1 MSGKSLTLR
10 HAGFSLSAPLV
21 FGLTLIASPDFS
33 HPVHLDL
40 GLACTRCHAGAET
53 SRLAADQ
60 MFPRP
65 AVCLSC
71 HSDGRSTAL
80 DPAQLRWTAPERT
93 YRFDHAFHVRLG
105 NLGPLLAAAI
115 DGGKYFGSPEIR
127 SLLDQADGCTACH
140 RGLGASE
147 ATPLP
152 VMSDCLV
159 CHSEI
164 DNPFSC
170 GYCHLE
176 GVNLRPTDHTPEFAD
191 LHGTGKIE
199 LDKASCLP
207 CHGTNFECRGCH

>member
-1 MSGKSLTLR
+1 MSGNSLSQ
-10 HAGFSLSAPLV
+10 AGFALGVPLL
-21 FGLTLIASPDFS
+21 FGLTLFSSPDFS

-53 SRLAADQ
+53 GRLAADQ
-60 MFPRP
+60 MFPQP

-71 HSDGRSTAL
+71 HSDGKTTPL
-80 DPAQLRWTAPERT
+80 DPDRLRWTAPERT

-105 NLGPLLAAAI
+105 DLAPLLAAAI
-115 DGGKYFGSPEIR
+115 DGGKYFGSPQIR
-127 SLLDQADGCTACH
+127 PLLDRAGGCTACH
-140 RGLGASE
+140 RGLETSE

-170 GYCHLE
+170 SYCHLE
-176 GVNLRPTDHTPEFAD
+176 GVNLRPADHTPEFAD
-191 LHGTGKIE
+191 LHSTGKIK

>member
-1 MSGKSLTLR
+1 MLT
-10 HAGFSLSAPLV
+10 HAGFVLGVPLL
-21 FGLTLIASPDFS
+21 FGLTLFSAPDFS
-33 HPVHLDL
+33 HPIHLDL
-40 GLACTRCHAGAET
+40 GLSCARCHAGAET
-53 SRLAADQ
+53 SREAGEQ
-60 MFPRP
+60 NFPQP

-71 HSDGRSTAL
+71 HSDGKSTPL
-80 DPAQLRWTAPERT
+80 DPALLHWTAPERS

-105 NLGPLLAAAI
+105 NLAPLLAAAI
-115 DGGKYFGSPEIR
+115 DGGTYFGSPEIR
-127 SLLDQADGCTACH
+127 TLLDRADGCTACH
-140 RGLGASE
+140 RGLDAGE

-170 GYCHLE
+170 SYCHLE
-176 GVNLRPTDHTPEFAD
+176 GANLRPADHTPEFAD
-191 LHGTGKIE
+191 LHGTGKIA

>member
-1 MSGKSLTLR
+1 MSGKSLSQ
-10 HAGFSLSAPLV
+10 AGFALSVPLL
-21 FGLTLIASPDFS
+21 FGLTLFSSPNFS

-40 GLACTRCHAGAET
+40 GLACSRCHAGAET
-53 SRLAADQ
+53 GRLAADQ
-60 MFPRP
+60 MFPQP

-71 HSDGRSTAL
+71 HSDGKTTPL
-80 DPAQLRWTAPERT
+80 DPDRLRWTAPERT

-105 NLGPLLAAAI
+105 DLAPLLAAAI
-115 DGGKYFGSPEIR
+115 DGGKYFGSPQIR
-127 SLLDQADGCTACH
+127 PLLDRAGGCTACH
-140 RGLGASE
+140 RGLETSE

-170 GYCHLE
+170 RYCHLE
-176 GVNLRPTDHTPEFAD
+176 GVNLRPADHTPQFAD
-191 LHGTGKIE
+191 LHSTGKIK

>member
-1 MSGKSLTLR
+1 MSGKSLSP
-10 HAGFSLSAPLV
+10 AGFALSAPLL
-21 FGLTLIASPDFS
+21 FGLTVFASPDFS
-33 HPVHLDL
+33 HPVHLEL
-40 GLACTRCHAGAET
+40 GLACAHCHAGAET
-53 SRLAADQ
+53 SRQAGDQ
-60 MFPRP
+60 IFPRP

-71 HSDGRSTAL
+71 HAGGERPRL
-80 DPAQLRWTAPERT
+80 DPARLRWTSPERS

-105 NLGPLLAAAI
+105 DLAPLLAAAI

-127 SLLDQADGCTACH
+127 SLLDQAGGCAACH
-140 RGLGASE
+140 RGLDASE

-170 GYCHLE
+170 GECHLE
-176 GVNLRPTDHTPEFAD
+176 GVNLRPADHTPEFAD
-191 LHGTGKIE
+191 LHGTGKIR

>member
-1 MSGKSLTLR
+1 MSGKSLS
-10 HAGFSLSAPLV
+10 HGGFAVGAPLL
-21 FGLTLIASPDFS
+21 FGLTLFASPDFS

-71 HSDGRSTAL
+71 HSDGESTAL
-80 DPAQLRWTAPERT
+80 DPDRLRWTAPERT

-176 GVNLRPTDHTPEFAD
+176 GVNLRPADHTPKFAD

>member
-1 MSGKSLTLR
+1 MSGKSLSQ
-10 HAGFSLSAPLV
+10 AGFALSVPLL
-21 FGLTLIASPDFS
+21 FGLTLFPSPDFS

-53 SRLAADQ
+53 GRLAADQ
-60 MFPRP
+60 MFPQP

-71 HSDGRSTAL
+71 HSGGKTTPL
-80 DPAQLRWTAPERT
+80 DPDRLRWTAPERT

-105 NLGPLLAAAI
+105 DLAPLLAAAI
-115 DGGKYFGSPEIR
+115 DGGKYFGSPQIR
-127 SLLDQADGCTACH
+127 PLLDRASGCTACH
-140 RGLGASE
+140 RGLETSE

-170 GYCHLE
+170 SYCHLE
-176 GVNLRPTDHTPEFAD
+176 GVNLRPADHTPEFAD
-191 LHGTGKIE
+191 LHSTGKIK

>member
-1 MSGKSLTLR
+1 MSGKSLT
-10 HAGFSLSAPLV
+10 HGNIAFGAPLL
-21 FGLTLIASPDFS
+21 FGLTVLASPDFS
-33 HPVHLDL
+33 HPVHLEL
-40 GLACTRCHAGAET
+40 GLACAHCHAGAET
-53 SRLAADQ
+53 SRQAGDQ
-60 MFPRP
+60 IFPRP

-71 HSDGRSTAL
+71 HSDAGSTHL
-80 DPAQLRWTAPERT
+80 DAARLRWTAPERT

-105 NLGPLLAAAI
+105 DLAPVLAAAI
-115 DGGKYFGSPEIR
+115 DDGKYLGSPEIR
-127 SLLDQADGCTACH
+127 PLLERAGDCTACH
-140 RGLGASE
+140 RGLETGE

-170 GYCHLE
+170 GFCHLE
-176 GVNLRPTDHTPEFAD
+176 GVNLRPADHTQEFAD
-191 LHGTGKIE
+191 LHGTGKIQ

>member
-1 MSGKSLTLR
+1 MSGKSLSQF
-10 HAGFSLSAPLV
+10 GFALSAPLL
-21 FGLTLIASPDFS
+21 FGWTIFASPDFS

-71 HSDGRSTAL
+71 HSDGESTAL
-80 DPAQLRWTAPERT
+80 DPDRLRWTAPERT

-176 GVNLRPTDHTPEFAD
+176 GVNLRPADHTPKFAD

>member
-1 MSGKSLTLR
+1 MLR
-10 HAGFSLSAPLV
+10 HTGFGLGAPLL
-21 FGLTLIASPDFS
+21 FGLTLFPAPDFS

-40 GLACTRCHAGAET
+40 GLSCAHCHAEAAT
-53 SRLAADQ
+53 SRQAGDQ
-60 MFPRP
+60 IFPQP

-71 HSDGRSTAL
+71 HSDGKSAPL
-80 DPAQLRWTAPERT
+80 DPARLQWTSSERS
-93 YRFDHAFHVRLG
+93 YRFDHEFHVRLG
-105 NLGPLLAAAI
+105 NLAPLLSAAI
-115 DGGKYFGSPEIR
+115 VDGEYLGAPEIR
-127 SLLDQADGCTACH
+127 PLLEQAEDCTACH
-140 RGLGASE
+140 RGLKASE

-170 GYCHLE
+170 SDCHLE
-176 GVNLRPTDHTPEFAD
+176 GANLRPADHTQEFAD
-191 LHGTGKIE
+191 LHGTGKIR

>member
-1 MSGKSLTLR
+1 MSGKSLSQ
-10 HAGFSLSAPLV
+10 AGFALSVPLL
-21 FGLTLIASPDFS
+21 FGLTLFSSPDFS

-53 SRLAADQ
+53 GRLAADQ
-60 MFPRP
+60 MFPQP

-71 HSDGRSTAL
+71 HSDGKTTPL
-80 DPAQLRWTAPERT
+80 DPDRLRWTAPERT

-105 NLGPLLAAAI
+105 DLAPLLAAAI
-115 DGGKYFGSPEIR
+115 DGGKYFGSPQIR
-127 SLLDQADGCTACH
+127 PLLDRAGGCTACH
-140 RGLGASE
+140 RGLEISE
-147 ATPLP
+147 TTPLP

-170 GYCHLE
+170 SYCHLE
-176 GVNLRPTDHTPEFAD
+176 GVNLRPADHTPEFAD
-191 LHGTGKIE
+191 LHSTGKIK